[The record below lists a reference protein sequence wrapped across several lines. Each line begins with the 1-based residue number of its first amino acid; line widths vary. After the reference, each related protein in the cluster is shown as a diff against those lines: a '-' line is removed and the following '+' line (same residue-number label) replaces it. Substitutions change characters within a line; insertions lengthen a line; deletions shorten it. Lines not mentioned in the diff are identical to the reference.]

1 MQNRQVCGVLL
12 VGGIMWSIGGV
23 AACSAASKSPAL
35 QTTTQQSSGTSK
47 GAIGTPI
54 GNKPSANSVAG
65 EKLLRDGIA
74 QSLITDQRGN
84 VVGFIPK
91 DNSRPKNFPEGDAAF
106 DWVRYDHQ
114 GRPTEWKLVDAEKP
128 VRAAW

>member
-23 AACSAASKSPAL
+23 AACSSPAKSSGA
-35 QTTTQQSSGTSK
+35 QTTSLRSTTGATGTK
-47 GAIGTPI
+47 TAV
-54 GNKPSANSVAG
+54 NSAAG

-84 VVGFIPK
+84 VIGFIPK
-91 DNSRPKNFPEGDAAF
+91 DTTRPKNFPEGDAAF
-106 DWVRYDHQ
+106 EWVRYDRQ
-114 GRPTEWKLVDAEKP
+114 GRPTEWKLVDAE
-128 VRAAW
+128 RSIHAAW